1 MIFILSGGVT
11 TLWRGQGQ
19 GSVAIPVSWPG
30 VYLEKGDSSLPCQE
44 QRANPLLS
52 IKHSKWDYFIHSFN
66 HGLIIQYMPGTVL
79 DERYNDEQRSTLAL
93 AFLKFTI

>member
-1 MIFILSGGVT
+1 MEGPG
-11 TLWRGQGQ
+11 
-19 GSVAIPVSWPG
+19 PG
-30 VYLEKGDSSLPCQE
+30 VSGHTSFLARRVPGKRRLSSLPCQE

-79 DERYNDEQRSTLAL
+79 DERYNDEQRSTLAF

>member
-1 MIFILSGGVT
+1 MEGPGPGLSGHNSFLARRV
-11 TLWRGQGQ
+11 
-19 GSVAIPVSWPG
+19 PG
-30 VYLEKGDSSLPCQE
+30 ESRLLSLPCQE

-52 IKHSKWDYFIHSFN
+52 SKHSKWDYFIHSFS
-66 HGLIIQYMPGTVL
+66 HALIIEYTPGTVL